1 MKYRLLTICGSG
13 IATSTVAAEKCRK
26 LLKEKG
32 FDVEVL
38 ECNATDIAAK
48 LTTFQPH
55 VVVPTTT
62 ISDSMLGGV
71 KRFPGLPFITG
82 IGTEKVINDIAAYLK
97 TMQE

>member
-1 MKYRLLTICGSG
+1 MKYRLLAICGSG

-26 LLKEKG
+26 LLQEKG
-32 FDVEVL
+32 IDVEVL
-38 ECNATDIAAK
+38 ECNATDVAAK

-62 ISDSMLGGV
+62 ISDDLLGGV

-82 IGTEKVINDIAAYLK
+82 IGTDKVIDDIAAYLK
-97 TMQE
+97 TIK

>member
-1 MKYRLLTICGSG
+1 MKYRILTICGSG

-26 LLKEKG
+26 MLSQRGL
-32 FDVEVL
+32 DVDVL

-48 LTTFQPH
+48 LATFRPH
-55 VVVPTTT
+55 IVVPTTT

-82 IGTEKVINDIAAYLK
+82 IGTDKVVDDIAAYLK
-97 TMQE
+97 SIS